1 MQKLCVMIILGV
13 LSVPSL
19 ADSQY
24 FIGLNSIFDDD
35 PDLFVVDTV
44 VFEVADHSIVDVFVE
59 NVLDPARYKDWDF
72 KVWLPGGSPA
82 LAEIFSLEYDSG
94 SGGVDYGLVPMAYAP
109 SDATIAGYDMYY
121 ASTFEAAWYA
131 FGTQPVG
138 SDLGRIDIGS
148 PAWVNFHVDI
158 DPSITAPIFF
168 QVYDVSAPEPMSILL
183 LGFGGLVLV
192 RCRK

>member
-1 MQKLCVMIILGV
+1 MKKLLFMIILGV

-19 ADSQY
+19 AGSQWFIELGSTFDS
-24 FIGLNSIFDDD
+24 NS
-35 PDLFVVDTV
+35 DLFVVDMFV
-44 VFEVADHSIVDVFVE
+44 VEVTNHSMVDVFVE

-82 LAEIFSLEYDSG
+82 LAEIFSLEYDVG
-94 SGGVDYGLVPMAYAP
+94 SGGVDYGAVPVLYDP
-109 SDATIAGYDMYY
+109 GDTTIAGYDMYY
-121 ASTFEAAWYA
+121 ASTFEATWYA

-138 SDLGRIDIGS
+138 SGLGRIDIGS
-148 PAWVNFHVDI
+148 PAWVNFHIDI